1 MADDET
7 QTDSLN
13 CSFEQDGTP
22 TFDSDPNAAIPEVSS
37 GEAAGADPAESRD
50 ADDGKDAVQ
59 AAALK
64 SQGNKYLNIF

>member
-7 QTDSLN
+7 RTDSLN
-13 CSFEQDGTP
+13 CSFEQAETP
-22 TFDSDPNAAIPEVSS
+22 TFDNDANVAIPQVNS
-37 GEAAGADPAESRD
+37 GEAAAADPTGARE

-64 SQGNKYLNIF
+64 SQGNK